1 MSRWNNWPD
10 YIDGQMD
17 DAQTYF
23 MGGGQQRML
32 DWYDRYGPQ
41 LIIFASQA
49 QDIWRA
55 HGFTVEV
62 TRQESSGMQAGA
74 EGWIEQ
80 DGIRTYWIVG
90 PMTPRHETPAEFA
103 KRIEDNWGLE
113 RAALV
118 AMGTYQMPAAK
129 GPETTVPRDT
139 QLQQQQAPN
148 TPDPGTRASTPGQS
162 DEVHT
167 FDEWNWLYKQ
177 ETGRTGPAP
186 EAVGFPLE
194 RRSANITRAEW
205 WQYTRPWYEQ
215 AGAGTPGGGGGGSTG
230 GGNTGGGGGGNTAA
244 PQDYRTLLQ
253 ALLAVLGLSGL
264 VTAQ

>member
-1 MSRWNNWPD
+1 MDIIVRSWADYDALQTQQSAWYAQWGPLALEYASLASDVWRNQGFAVEQTDSDISSLNWK
-10 YIDGQMD
+10 I
-17 DAQTYF
+17 
-23 MGGGQQRML
+23 GGTL
-32 DWYDRYGPQ
+32 
-41 LIIFASQA
+41 AK
-49 QDIWRA
+49 
-55 HGFTVEV
+55 
-62 TRQESSGMQAGA
+62 
-74 EGWIEQ
+74 
-80 DGIRTYWIVG
+80 DGISIPWSVG
-90 PMTPRHETPAEFA
+90 PMTPRHETPEEYAE
-103 KRIEDNWGLE
+103 RMVNNWALE
-113 RAALV
+113 RAARV

-148 TPDPGTRASTPGQS
+148 TPDSGTRASTPGQS

-177 ETGRTGPAP
+177 QTGRTGPAP

-205 WQYTRPWYEQ
+205 WQYTRLWYEN
-215 AGAGTPGGGGGGSTG
+215 AGAGTPGGSGGNTGGG